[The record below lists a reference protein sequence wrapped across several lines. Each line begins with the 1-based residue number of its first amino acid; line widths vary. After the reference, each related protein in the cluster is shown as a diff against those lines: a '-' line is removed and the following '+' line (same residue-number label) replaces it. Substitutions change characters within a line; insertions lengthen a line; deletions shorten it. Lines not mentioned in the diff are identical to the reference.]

1 MGTLRVTHG
10 GTPHGRDAET
20 FTRLYRESYPRVYG
34 YVRRRME
41 GDAAAEDVV
50 AEAYLHAARSF
61 HRFDPA
67 KAQFSTWVTHI
78 AINCMVSHY
87 RRERPWAPLDEN
99 RELVAPIEGE
109 SDLADDRELVTR
121 LLGTLGERD
130 RQLVL
135 LKYRNGMRNVDI
147 AHELGMNPS
156 TVSTVLARA
165 IAKMRTAYEEAMMA

>member
-61 HRFDPA
+61 HRFDSA

-135 LKYRNGMRNVDI
+135 LKYRDGMRNVDI
-147 AHELGMNPS
+147 AHELGMNSS

-165 IAKMRTAYEEAMMA
+165 IAKMRTAYEEAIMA